1 MQQLEELRG
10 RLRHVE
16 GVAES
21 LHGEWAHGR
30 DGQWVAVAH
39 DFDAGLYG
47 DATHVGYPLQD
58 SRSSRQPGLRMRYA
72 PVEVQRLG
80 REERDGHA
88 GLHEE
93 VHAGLHVRGWHEILA
108 QVTALRWVVNDRA
121 IIGDLRRA
129 ERESVAKVARHG
141 EAAAGRDDDPAAQ
154 AGGRVE
160 RLSGARQDA
169 FVAREE
175 GAIQID
181 GKQTVGHA
189 RLVYPASLLSRSGRC
204 PAR

>member
-16 GVAES
+16 GMAES
-21 LHGEWAHGR
+21 LHGERAQGR
-30 DGQWVAVAH
+30 NGQWVAMAH
-39 DFDAGLYG
+39 DFDAGLCG
-47 DATHVGYPLQD
+47 DGAHVGYQLQY
-58 SRSSRQPGLRMRYA
+58 SRFSGQPGLGMWYA

-93 VHAGLHVRGWHEILA
+93 VHAGLHARGWHEIPA
-108 QVTALRWVVNDRA
+108 QVTALRRVINDRA
-121 IIGDLRRA
+121 VIGDLRRA

-141 EAAAGRDDDPAAQ
+141 DAAAGRDDDPATQ
-154 AGGRVE
+154 FGGSVE

-169 FVAREE
+169 FVAREK

-181 GKQTVGHA
+181 GEETVGHA
-189 RLVYPASLLSRSGRC
+189 GLVYPASPNTVRLSG
-204 PAR
+204 

>member
-1 MQQLEELRG
+1 MQQLEEIRG
-10 RLRHVE
+10 CLRHVE
-16 GVAES
+16 RMAES

-39 DFDAGLYG
+39 DFDAGLCG

-58 SRSSRQPGLRMRYA
+58 SRSSRQPGLGMWYA

-108 QVTALRWVVNDRA
+108 QVTALRRVVDDRA
-121 IIGDLRRA
+121 VIGDLRRA

-141 EAAAGRDDDPAAQ
+141 EAAAGRSF
-154 AGGRVE
+154 R
-160 RLSGARQDA
+160 S
-169 FVAREE
+169 EE
-175 GAIQID
+175 HTSELQSPMY
-181 GKQTVGHA
+181 
-189 RLVYPASLLSRSGRC
+189 LVCR
-204 PAR
+204 